1 MIRELALLCLVA
13 ETGCSL
19 VLDFSD
25 SAIPI
30 DAAPFTVE
38 DCSFGEPNN
47 TFQEAT
53 PYVLTELA
61 SAAICGRD
69 TDDRDFYKITIPP
82 ATATLTIEITGFES
96 AVGDLDLY
104 LYNGASQQ
112 QALSAGV
119 TNSEKIVC
127 PGAAPRCDLG
137 MTPPIAE
144 GDYIFEVR
152 GATPGTQNRY
162 DIAIT
167 LTSM

>member
-1 MIRELALLCLVA
+1 MVRELAIVCLLA
-13 ETGCSL
+13 QTGCSL
-19 VLDFSD
+19 ILDFSD

-47 TFQEAT
+47 TFEDAT
-53 PYVLTELA
+53 PIALTDLVTA
-61 SAAICGRD
+61 GICGRE
-69 TDDRDFYKITIPP
+69 TDDRDFYKFTVP
-82 ATATLTIEITGFES
+82 AGTATLQIDVTGFDS
-96 AVGDLDLY
+96 KIGDLDLY
-104 LYNGASQQ
+104 LYNAQSQQ

-119 TNSEKIVC
+119 QDSERIVC

-144 GDYIFEVR
+144 GEYTFEVR
-152 GATPGTQNRY
+152 GGTPGTQNRY

-167 LTSM
+167 ITSM